1 MPKDVLTQAMAFVY
15 SAAHYLGAGIVV
27 LVQKILPMAKDLETV
42 ADPIG
47 YLAVL
52 TIFVLITATVKRV
65 AVVILLA
72 GWALIL
78 VRVILMA
85 VGV

>member
-1 MPKDVLTQAMAFVY
+1 VDVLTQAMAFVY
-15 SAAHYLGAGIVV
+15 SAAHYLGAAIVS
-27 LVQKILPMAKDLETV
+27 LVQKILPMAEELDTV

-65 AVVILLA
+65 AVAILLA

-78 VRVILMA
+78 LRIILMA

>member
-1 MPKDVLTQAMAFVY
+1 MPQDILTQIMGFVY
-15 SAAHYLGAGIVV
+15 SAAHYLGAGIVA
-27 LVQKILPMAKDLETV
+27 LIQKILPMAKDLETV

-47 YLAVL
+47 YLGIL
-52 TIFVLITATVKRV
+52 TIFVVITATVKKV
-65 AVVILLA
+65 ALIILLV
-72 GWALIL
+72 GWVLIL